1 MKNLREYLS
10 SAKIAAGLFLVLA
23 VGCFVYFGAVS
34 YAKTNEA
41 EKQNGYCLWYQSR
54 QYYSDATLT
63 TYTGTRVWFCDGEV
77 GQAGTITQYYT
88 TAYCECDPEGG
99 VEKSE

>member
-1 MKNLREYLS
+1 MKKLRGYLS
-10 SAKIAAGLFLVLA
+10 SAKIVAALFSVLA

-34 YAKTNEA
+34 YAKTNET
-41 EKQNGYCLWYQSR
+41 EKQNSYCLWYQSR
-54 QYYSDATLT
+54 RYYTDATLT
-63 TYTGTRVWFCDGEV
+63 TSTGVRIWFCDGEV
-77 GQAGTITQYYT
+77 GQAGTPTPYYT